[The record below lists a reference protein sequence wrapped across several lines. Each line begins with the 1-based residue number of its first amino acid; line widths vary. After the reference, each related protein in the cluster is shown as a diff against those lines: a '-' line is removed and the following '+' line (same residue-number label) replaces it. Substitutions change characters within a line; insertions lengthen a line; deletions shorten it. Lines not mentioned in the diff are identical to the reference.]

1 MDFKKIF
8 ILGIISLLFL
18 GIPSVSA
25 EEGTFV
31 VSSDP
36 YGADVTFD
44 GTYVGTTSV
53 RIPVDSDN
61 LPPHTIT
68 VSREGYETWQETY
81 HNNPEPGYPILV
93 SPVLVPSTGP
103 VPPLPPLTPIE
114 TPTLTITIPM
124 TPIGG
129 DYGWY
134 YVTSVPSGADV
145 LFNGAY
151 VGDTPVTIKV
161 MSTGTPHNSVSV
173 KKQGYSDW
181 YQEYNTNPR
190 PGETIPIQA
199 YLQPIITTGSISVDS
214 YPQGARTT
222 IDNGYQLTT
231 PCTFTDIRPGYHTIA
246 VNMYG
251 YQPYSTRV
259 LVESGKESSVSATL
273 IPIEQ
278 TGSLQAS
285 SSPSGADLYVDG
297 SFRGNTPV
305 LVSGLSTGTHP
316 VSLKRY
322 GYMDWS
328 QSVSVTAGRTTTI
341 NPVLNPY
348 PPEPRVGDISVTSV
362 PPGAYVY
369 LDANYEGITSSGQS
383 LDITGVTPGIHTV
396 LLEHSHYQDYS
407 ANIEV
412 SAGTTTRVSASLQ
425 PAPEPQQT
433 TGVLV
438 VSSEPSG
445 AAIFLNNQYMGITP
459 ASLRDVSA
467 GSYTLLLREN
477 GYEDYADTILVSGGT
492 STEVS
497 LTLTPLPT
505 PTQTTLQTPTPVPVP
520 AVDMNFPVLFVLIGI
535 IICLIAV
542 IGYILKKKR

>member
-1 MDFKKIF
+1 MMSSKIF
-8 ILGIISLLFL
+8 IVGIISILLL
-18 GIPSVSA
+18 IIPSVLA

-36 YGADVTFD
+36 YGADVSFD

-53 RIPVDSDN
+53 RIAVDSDN

-68 VSREGYETWQETY
+68 VSKEGYETWQETY
-81 HNNPEPGYPILV
+81 ENNPEPGYPILV
-93 SPVLVPSTGP
+93 SPVLVPKTGP
-103 VPPLPPLTPIE
+103 VPPLPPLTPI

-161 MSTGTPHNSVSV
+161 MSTGTPHNTVLV

-181 YQEYNTNPR
+181 YQEYNTNPH
-190 PGETIPIQA
+190 PGETIPIQVN
-199 YLQPIITTGSISVDS
+199 LQPIITAGSISVNS
-214 YPQGARTT
+214 YPQGALTT

-259 LVESGKESSVSATL
+259 LVESGKESSVSTTL
-273 IPIEQ
+273 IPKEQ

-285 SSPSGADLYVDG
+285 SSPSGADLYVDE

-305 LVSGLSTGTHP
+305 QVSGLSTGSHL

-328 QSVSVTAGRTTTI
+328 QTVSITAGRTTTI

-348 PPEPRVGDISVTSV
+348 PPEPRMGDVSVKSV
-362 PPGAYVY
+362 PPGANVF
-369 LDANYEGITSSGQS
+369 LDANYEGITRSSQF
-383 LDITGVTPGIHTV
+383 LDITGVTPGIHTI

-407 ANIEV
+407 ANIKVSAGATTEV
-412 SAGTTTRVSASLQ
+412 SATLQ

-433 TGVLV
+433 TGVLI

-445 AAIFLNNQYMGITP
+445 AAIYLNNQYMGITP
-459 ASLRDVSA
+459 ASLRSISA
-467 GSYTLLLREN
+467 GSYTLLLREE
-477 GYEDYADTILVSGGT
+477 GYEDYADTVQVPGGT

-497 LTLTPLPT
+497 FMLTPLPI
-505 PTQTTLQTPTPVPVP
+505 PTQTTLQTPTPVPTPVP
-520 AVDMNFPVLFVLIGI
+520 DMNFPILYVVIGI

-542 IGYILKKKR
+542 IGYLLIQKR